1 MPVPEYTFKA
11 FITNPLLL
19 SAFIAW
25 CVAQIAKTIIYYLV
39 NHEFNWERI
48 TGAGGMPSS
57 HSATVCALCTAAAC
71 TYGFN
76 SAVFPVT
83 FILAFIVM
91 YDAMG
96 VRWETGEQ
104 AKVINAMV
112 KQFHKEFVG
121 HTPLQV
127 LMGLIVGI
135 IVGLIVCEIRL

>member
-1 MPVPEYTFKA
+1 
-11 FITNPLLL
+11 
-19 SAFIAW
+19 
-25 CVAQIAKTIIYYLV
+25 
-39 NHEFNWERI
+39 
-48 TGAGGMPSS
+48 
-57 HSATVCALCTAAAC
+57 
-71 TYGFN
+71 
-76 SAVFPVT
+76 
-83 FILAFIVM
+83 M

-112 KQFHKEFVG
+112 KQFQHFDKVFTDQKELKEFVG